1 MCVGHVP
8 LPRRTFEN
16 WAKKLNFQRYVFLG
30 YVFAVGYVF
39 AGPDFGTFTKKLSH
53 FTKNGEKSDET
64 KLFLENNKKKRDWPL
79 YLHHVFY
86 AIRPGPIEPGEHI
99 PYGEHVP

>member
-1 MCVGHVP
+1 MVSQWIFWGMFFGHGEHVP

-39 AGPDFGTFTKKLSH
+39 AGPDFGIFTKKLGN
-53 FTKNGEKSDET
+53 FTKNGEKSDENQA
-64 KLFLENNKKKRDWPL
+64 FP
-79 YLHHVFY
+79 
-86 AIRPGPIEPGEHI
+86 
-99 PYGEHVP
+99 